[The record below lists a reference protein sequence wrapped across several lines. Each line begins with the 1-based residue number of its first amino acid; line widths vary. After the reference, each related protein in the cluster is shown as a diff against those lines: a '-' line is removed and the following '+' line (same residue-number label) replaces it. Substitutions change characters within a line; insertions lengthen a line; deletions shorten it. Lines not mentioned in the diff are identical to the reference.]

1 MISGIW
7 VIFFAVI
14 LFIAS
19 LILIAR
25 DGFDWYYLLMILA
38 SAWGMYWGIVH
49 IKRDKDTKGQRDK
62 GN

>member
-7 VIFFAVI
+7 VIFCAVI

-19 LILIAR
+19 LFLIAR
-25 DGFDWYYLLMILA
+25 EGFDWYYLLMLLA

-49 IKRDKDTKGQRDK
+49 IIRAKAIKRQEDKE
-62 GN
+62 N